1 MNLSSDTLSILKNFS
16 TINSNLVIR
25 PGTVLKTMS
34 EAKNIM
40 AVATVVEEFPSEFG
54 IYDLNEFLSVVG
66 MFDDPSLVFDDDMK
80 YITIVEGRRSV
91 KYFFSDT
98 SILTSPSKDITMP
111 PTEVNFKL
119 TADDLNAMRKAAGAL
134 GVNDVVITNLE
145 AANSVSAQVTDIKD
159 STANSF
165 AVALDASNVTSEPF
179 KFVFNIANFKVLAGN
194 YDVSVSSKLISN
206 FKNTSGNVEYF
217 IALEKSSTFGE

>member
-1 MNLSSDTLSILKNFS
+1 MNLSSETLAVLKNFS
-16 TINSNLVIR
+16 AINSNIVIR
-25 PGTVLKTMS
+25 PGQTLKTMS

-40 AVATVVEEFPSEFG
+40 ASATVAETFPNEFG

-66 MFDDPSLVFDDDMK
+66 MFEAPTLNFDSDMK
-80 YITIVEGRRSV
+80 YVTIVDGKRSV

-111 PTEVNFKL
+111 PCELVFNL
-119 TADDLNAMRKAAGAL
+119 SADDLGALRKAAGAL
-134 GVNDVVITNLE
+134 GVSDVV
-145 AANSVSAQVTDIKD
+145 VSGGTATVTDVKD

-165 AVALDASNVTSEPF
+165 SVDIDVTTNPSESYS
-179 KFVFNIANFKVLAGN
+179 FVFNINNFKLLTGD
-194 YDVSVSSKLISN
+194 YQVSVSSKLISL
-206 FKNTSGNVEYF
+206 FKNQDTDVEYY

>member
-111 PTEVNFKL
+111 VTEVNFKL
-119 TADDLNAMRKAAGAL
+119 KADDLNAMRKAAGAL
-134 GVNDVVITNLE
+134 GVSDVVITNLE
-145 AANSVSAQVTDIKD
+145 GANSVSAQVTDIKD

-165 AVALDASNVTSEPF
+165 AVALDASNVTDEPF
-179 KFVFNIANFKVLAGN
+179 KFVFNIANFKVLAGD
-194 YDVSVSSKLISN
+194 YDVAVSSKLISN
-206 FKNTSGNVEYF
+206 FKNTSANVEYF
-217 IALEKSSTFGE
+217 IALEKTSSFGE